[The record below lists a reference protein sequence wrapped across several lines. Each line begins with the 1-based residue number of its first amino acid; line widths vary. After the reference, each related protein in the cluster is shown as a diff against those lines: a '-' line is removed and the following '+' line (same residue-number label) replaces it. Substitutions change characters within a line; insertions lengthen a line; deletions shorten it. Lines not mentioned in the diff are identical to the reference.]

1 MNSAPSPSQ
10 TIFKADLELSLIEKV
25 EPVLDTLGFKLRDLE
40 VLGQG
45 NQAIVR
51 ITLDKEKS
59 ASASDVSGAAKQD
72 NIGIEDCSRVH
83 QLLNP
88 MFDVWDPFPH
98 SYSLEVASP
107 GEKPSLRTLEHFRE
121 ALGQKIHFQTKEPI
135 EMPHPMKPRR
145 NWEGVLESLEED
157 GTLKVKDGYGEHLVP
172 ISKIKTAQWLREWTV
187 REDDTKGKKKKF

>member
-1 MNSAPSPSQ
+1 M
-10 TIFKADLELSLIEKV
+10 IYKADLELSLIEKV

-59 ASASDVSGAAKQD
+59 AGASDVPDIAKQD
-72 NIGIEDCSRVH
+72 GVGIEDCSRVH

-88 MFDVWDPFPH
+88 MFDVWDPLPH
-98 SYSLEVASP
+98 AYSLEVSSP
-107 GEKPSLRTLEHFRE
+107 GEKPSLRTLDHFKE
-121 ALGQKIHFQTKEPI
+121 ALGQKINFQTNEPI